1 MTAPYS
7 PAEARPA
14 VRRAPAWLRW
24 PVALVRAARPRQW
37 PKNLLVFAAPLAGD
51 SLGRDDGPAYALVAA
66 AAFCAASVAVYL
78 VNDVLDADRD
88 RRHPVKRR
96 RPIAAGEI
104 RKSHAVLAALA
115 CAAFAVA
122 AGPVFRVPLLAAI
135 TAGYLAW
142 SLLYCLVLKHVPVL
156 ELLLVASGFMFR
168 VLGGAAATHVVPSV
182 WFLLVCSLG
191 ALLVAT
197 AKRFTELTVLGPAAV
212 RHRPAMRWYRPAALR
227 LTQWLT
233 AAAMVITY
241 LLWAAGE
248 HGAWLR
254 GWHLASAVPLT
265 AALIRFGGLTAR
277 PTTRPVEDL
286 LTRDA
291 PMTVLELL
299 WLLTFGL
306 GLAGFGSLSI
316 WKRRSDD
323 QVHRN
328 RPGAHRLGPDPFQ
341 PGLRHRSG
349 RGQPVAGDY
358 CRPARPRP
366 GGPRVWLQL
375 R

>member
-1 MTAPYS
+1 VSAPFS
-7 PAEARPA
+7 PASARLAGPLA
-14 VRRAPAWLRW
+14 LLRAM
-24 PVALVRAARPRQW
+24 RPRQW

-78 VNDVLDADRD
+78 VNDVLDVDRD
-88 RRHPVKRR
+88 RRHPVKRH
-96 RPIAAGEI
+96 RPIAAGDL
-104 RKSHAVLAALA
+104 RKSHAILVAVV

-135 TAGYLAW
+135 TAAYLLI
-142 SLLYCLVLKHVPVL
+142 SLLYCLLLKHLPVL
-156 ELLLVASGFMFR
+156 ELLFVASGFMLR

-197 AKRFTELTVLGPAAV
+197 AKRFTELTALGPAAV

-227 LTQWLT
+227 LTQRLT
-233 AAAMVITY
+233 AAAMIITY

-248 HGAWLR
+248 HGTWLR
-254 GWHLASAVPLT
+254 GWHLASALPLAVALARFDRLT
-265 AALIRFGGLTAR
+265 AQ

-291 PMTVLELL
+291 AMALSELL
-299 WLLTFGL
+299 WLLTFAVGL
-306 GLAGFGSLSI
+306 VQFGQI
-316 WKRRSDD
+316 FD
-323 QVHRN
+323 
-328 RPGAHRLGPDPFQ
+328 
-341 PGLRHRSG
+341 
-349 RGQPVAGDY
+349 
-358 CRPARPRP
+358 
-366 GGPRVWLQL
+366 
-375 R
+375 